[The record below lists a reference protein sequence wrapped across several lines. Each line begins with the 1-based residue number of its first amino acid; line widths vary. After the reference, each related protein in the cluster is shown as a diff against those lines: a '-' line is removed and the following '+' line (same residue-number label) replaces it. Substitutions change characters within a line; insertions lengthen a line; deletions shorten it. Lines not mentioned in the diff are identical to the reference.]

1 MARRYALVVG
11 IRNYTRPLTCLNK
24 TVTDAEAVA
33 KLLEE
38 RGGFE
43 VTRLTEDVT
52 SDRLIQAIRTLLL
65 QKALGQDALI
75 YFTGHGIPVMDPVLE
90 ETQAFLTTSDCK
102 VTIEQKQV
110 VQQQQAIPFSSLNTL
125 IGRSRLS
132 SLVVLLDCCHGGERV
147 EFIDKAVLQTTLTS
161 LAGRDYFLIA
171 ACRSFEQAYARRS
184 EKHSIFT
191 GALLRGLRIAKDEA
205 GVVTAE
211 ALSNFIKR
219 ELQGSGQEPISLGS
233 GGIVPITSYPT
244 AVTPTEIDETCPY
257 QGLLAF
263 TEATQQFFHGRSH
276 TTEAVQQ
283 ALEQSSVVILVGA
296 SGSGKSSVA
305 QAGVIPALRSLG
317 WRSLPTIKPGFEPM
331 AELKRSLTQAVHR
344 RDEIQAVLDAVE
356 QGTLAEAIAH
366 IPGTERLLLLVDQFE
381 EVFTL
386 CSSDGERRR
395 FIERLMGDVGD
406 RLAILIT
413 LRADFVEACL
423 QHGSLATHLQHHA
436 IYIPPLEGTD
446 LQAAIQKPAL
456 HQGYQ
461 LDPALLSVLLRDVDA
476 EPNSLPLLQFALT
489 WLWDVATQAGH
500 QLTLNQYE
508 ALGGLKGAL
517 NEHANRIYAFRDW
530 REPTPQAQRSDTE
543 KEWIR
548 RICLQLVRTGSENRD
563 TRQRRPK
570 AELLELA
577 GQDDAARTTLETM
590 LAELV
595 DGRLLVSGDGASEDP
610 PESPLKKGTLRK
622 TEEALSTIDLA
633 HEALMEGWEIFAK
646 WREGDRELR
655 RLIDRMDDARREWE
669 HSRHNPD
676 FFLSKAL
683 IVQIAAFADPLEA
696 ILPTTLHTYY
706 RASLDYDRER
716 TADLKWVQL
725 ERDFPNAARRIQ
737 TRLQSNGTGENL
749 AAALELVH
757 RNLQAQPNQPPLGII
772 QDTLH
777 QGMTLAREQN
787 RFHGH
792 QASVLAVAFSP
803 DGKII
808 VSGSDD
814 RTLRLWQ
821 LDGTPIGQPF
831 YGHQASVGSV
841 AFSPDGKIIASG
853 SDDGTVRLWK
863 LDGTPISQPFY
874 GHEDA
879 VWAIAFSPDGKTI
892 VSGSADRTLRFWQ
905 LNGTPIGQP
914 FRGHE
919 DYVRSVAFSPDGN
932 TIVSGSYDRTLRLW
946 QLDGTPIGQP
956 FRSHDAF
963 IWSVAFSPDGKT
975 IVSSSDDCTVRLWQ
989 LDGTPIGQPF
999 HGHEDSVGSVAF
1011 SPDGKTILSAS
1022 DDCTVRLWQLDGTP
1036 IGQPFSGHEDCI
1048 WSVAFS
1054 PKERTIA
1061 SSSADGTV
1069 RLWQLSDI
1077 SISQLFHDHEESVAL
1092 SPDGQ
1097 TIISGSVDHTIRLWR
1112 GGNWQDWVRVCC
1124 ERLRYHPVFRDPPD
1138 AVAREACEFCREFCG
1153 WGE

>member
-1 MARRYALVVG
+1 MARRYALVIG
-11 IRNYTRPLTCLNK
+11 IRNYTRPLNCLSK

-33 KLLEE
+33 KILEE

-52 SDRLIQAIRTLLL
+52 SDRLIQAIRILLL
-65 QKALGQDALI
+65 QKAPGQDALI

-90 ETQAFLTTSDCK
+90 ETEAFLATSDCR
-102 VTIEQKQV
+102 VAIEQKQV
-110 VQQQQAIPFSSLNTL
+110 IQQQKGIPLSSLNTL

-147 EFIDKAVLQTTLTS
+147 EFIDKAVLQTALTS

-184 EKHSIFT
+184 EEHSIFT
-191 GALLRGLRIAKDEA
+191 GALLQGLQTAQDEA

-233 GGIVPITSYPT
+233 GGIVPIAFYQT
-244 AVTPTEIDETCPY
+244 AVTPTEIDEACPY

-263 TEATQQFFHGRSH
+263 TEATKQFFHGRSR

-317 WRSLPTIKPGFEPM
+317 WRILLPIKPGFEPM

-344 RDEIQAVLDAVE
+344 RDDTQAVMNAVE

-386 CSSDGERRR
+386 CSSDREQQR

-406 RLAILIT
+406 RLSILIT
-413 LRADFVEACL
+413 LRADFVDACL

-436 IYIPPLEGTD
+436 IYIPPLEGDD

-476 EPNSLPLLQFALT
+476 EPNSLPLLQFALAR
-489 WLWDVATQAGH
+489 LWDVATQAGH
-500 QLTLNQYE
+500 CLTLKQYE

-530 REPTPQAQRSDTE
+530 REPTPQTQRSDTE

-563 TRQRRPK
+563 TRQRRSK

-577 GQDDAARTTLETM
+577 GQEDAARTTLETV

-595 DGRLLVSGDGASEDP
+595 DGRLLVSGDGEDR
-610 PESPLKKGTLRK
+610 T
-622 TEEALSTIDLA
+622 AIDLA
-633 HEALMEGWEIFAK
+633 HEALMKGWEIFAK

-655 RLIDRMDDARREWE
+655 RLIDRIDDARREWQ
-669 HSRHNPD
+669 HSGHNPD
-676 FFLSKAL
+676 FFLPKAL
-683 IVQIAAFADPLEA
+683 IVQAATFADQLVA
-696 ILPTTLHTYY
+696 ILPNNLHTYY
-706 RASLDYDRER
+706 QASLDYDRER

-725 ERDFPNAARRIQ
+725 ERDFPDAARRIQ
-737 TRLQSNGTGENL
+737 THLQSNGTGENL

-787 RFHGH
+787 RFHDH

-803 DGKII
+803 DGKTI

-831 YGHQASVGSV
+831 HGHQASVGSV
-841 AFSPDGKIIASG
+841 AFSPNGKTIVSG
-853 SDDGTVRLWK
+853 SDDGTVRLWQ
-863 LDGTPISQPFY
+863 LDGTPIGQPFY

-879 VWAIAFSPDGKTI
+879 VWAIAFSPNGKTI
-892 VSGSADRTLRFWQ
+892 VSGSADRTLRLWQ
-905 LNGTPIGQP
+905 LDGTPIDQP
-914 FRGHE
+914 FHGHE
-919 DYVRSVAFSPDGN
+919 DYVRSVAFSPNGK

-956 FRSHDAF
+956 FHGHDAF

-999 HGHEDSVGSVAF
+999 RGHEDYIGSVAF
-1011 SPDGKTILSAS
+1011 SPDGNTILSGS
-1022 DDCTVRLWQLDGTP
+1022 DDGTVRLWQLDGTP
-1036 IGQPFSGHEDCI
+1036 IGQPFYGHEDCI
-1048 WSVAFS
+1048 WSVTFS
-1054 PKERTIA
+1054 PKEQTIA
-1061 SSSADGTV
+1061 SGSADGTV
-1069 RLWQLSDI
+1069 RLWQLNDI
-1077 SISQLFHDHEESVAL
+1077 CISQPFHGHEESAAL
-1092 SPDGQ
+1092 SPDGR
-1097 TIISGSVDHTIRLWR
+1097 TIVSSGADGTIDLWHR
-1112 GGNWQDWVRVCC
+1112 DNWQDWVRVCC

-1138 AVAREACEFCREFCG
+1138 AMAREACEFCREFCG